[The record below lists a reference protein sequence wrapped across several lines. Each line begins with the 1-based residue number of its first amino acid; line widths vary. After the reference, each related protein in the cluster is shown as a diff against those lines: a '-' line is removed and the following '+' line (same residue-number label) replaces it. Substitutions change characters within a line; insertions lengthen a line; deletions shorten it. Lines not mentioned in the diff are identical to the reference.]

1 MTQTPSAKPQKKRDP
16 RLTMLL
22 DGLKRI
28 FIHNW
33 PTKLLALLLAIILWG
48 GLITQYPTLTREKHF
63 SSVSVSVSGEESVK
77 RNGFIVTSDL
87 TSLLGDVSL
96 TADVPQMQY
105 ANAKATNYN
114 VRIDLSRISSAGEQ
128 EIRILSTNSSTYGT
142 VSSIQPSTV
151 TIDVEEYI
159 TRFRIPVSVQTV
171 GSAPEGYY
179 AGAATLDPPTVTI
192 SGPKSMVDKIVRA
205 EVVLELNNLHKTFN
219 PGTVNEKV
227 ALNGVSLHMEAGDFA
242 TIVGSNGAGKSTMFN
257 AITGGFIADEGS
269 IVLGG
274 QDITFAPEYERSKV
288 IGHLFQDPLKGT
300 APHMTIEENLA
311 LAYLRAG
318 TAPNAIFSR
327 ISRKDK
333 EIFREKLALLD
344 MGLEDRMKQ
353 PVGLLSGG
361 QRQALTLLMAS
372 LKQPKL
378 LLLDE
383 HTAALDPATAEKVLE
398 LTKSIVAEKKIT
410 CLMVTHNMHQALELG
425 NRTLMM
431 DAGRIVFDVKGEA
444 RSRMTVDDLLEKF
457 RENAGKALDN
467 DRILLSKVEK
477 DN

>member
-48 GLITQYPTLTREKHF
+48 GLITQDPTLTREKHF

-114 VRIDLSRISSAGEQ
+114 VRIDLSRISAAGKQ

-205 EVVLELNNLHKTFN
+205 EVVLELNNL
-219 PGTVNEKV
+219 PQREGTIRK
-227 ALNGVSLHMEAGDFA
+227 
-242 TIVGSNGAGKSTMFN
+242 
-257 AITGGFIADEGS
+257 
-269 IVLGG
+269 
-274 QDITFAPEYERSKV
+274 
-288 IGHLFQDPLKGT
+288 
-300 APHMTIEENLA
+300 A
-311 LAYLRAG
+311 LAY
-318 TAPNAIFSR
+318 T
-327 ISRKDK
+327 
-333 EIFREKLALLD
+333 
-344 MGLEDRMKQ
+344 
-353 PVGLLSGG
+353 
-361 QRQALTLLMAS
+361 
-372 LKQPKL
+372 
-378 LLLDE
+378 LLDE
-383 HTAALDPATAEKVLE
+383 NNNAIE
-398 LTKSIVAEKKIT
+398 S
-410 CLMVTHNMHQALELG
+410 
-425 NRTLMM
+425 
-431 DAGRIVFDVKGEA
+431 
-444 RSRMTVDDLLEKF
+444 DLLEVTS
-457 RENAGKALDN
+457 ESVLLD
-467 DRILLSKVEK
+467 LSLIHI
-477 DN
+477 